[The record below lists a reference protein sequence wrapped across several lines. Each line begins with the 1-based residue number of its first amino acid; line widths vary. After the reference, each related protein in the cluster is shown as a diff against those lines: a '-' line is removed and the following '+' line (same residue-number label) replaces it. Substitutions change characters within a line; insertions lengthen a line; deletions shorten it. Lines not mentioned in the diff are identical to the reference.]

1 MDILLTL
8 NRSYLKIALVMLFS
22 LWQNNKDEKIR
33 IFILS
38 KDLSAE
44 DFSPLKDSIM
54 SFTVIKPD
62 LDLSS
67 ALTTKRYP
75 QEMYFRLFAFSFL
88 PDDIEKILYLDPDII
103 VKKSLKELYS
113 TDLGDAYVLGCT
125 HVKQVLTRLNSMR
138 LKEDSAT
145 AYLNTGVLLM
155 NLALIRRDFT
165 KEKIEAAIIDNRSRL
180 LLPDQDVLVILFK
193 DRIKT
198 LDSIKYN
205 LSDRIYSL
213 YRLQGMKN
221 LDFEYVKEN
230 TAIIHYCGRN
240 KPWRESY
247 HGVLGEFFNYYRA
260 EAEEYFSSKTI

>member
-125 HVKQVLTRLNSMR
+125 HVKEVLTRLNSMR

-193 DRIKT
+193 DRI
-198 LDSIKYN
+198 
-205 LSDRIYSL
+205 YSL

-260 EAEEYFSSKTI
+260 KAEEYFSSKTI